1 MTALGLVHVVGRDQH
16 GEAVG
21 RERMDLVPELAA
33 RLGVDARGRLVE
45 QQQLGIGQR
54 AGAERQALLPA
65 ARQRPAICSSRP
77 PRPSRAMAARAAP
90 RGSLMP

>member
-1 MTALGLVHVVGRDQH
+1 VGRNQH

-21 RERMDLVPELAA
+21 GERVDLVPELAA

-54 AGAERQALLPA
+54 AGAEREALLPA
-65 ARQRPAICSSRP
+65 ARQRSGDLLLASGQAE
-77 PRPSRAMAARAAP
+77 PRNGGAR
-90 RGSLMP
+90 